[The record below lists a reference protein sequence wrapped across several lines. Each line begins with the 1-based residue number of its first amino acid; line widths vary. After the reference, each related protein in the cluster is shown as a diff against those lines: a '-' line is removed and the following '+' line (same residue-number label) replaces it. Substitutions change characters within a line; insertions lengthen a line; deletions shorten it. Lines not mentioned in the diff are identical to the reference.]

1 MTDTAIALGS
11 FDGLHIGHI
20 EVLRSANSC
29 ETAVALA
36 FSVPPSMVMS
46 GKKELLLPPDKKRS
60 MLEEI
65 GLSVEEMSF
74 EDVRNTEPL
83 DFLLGIYERFK
94 PKKICCGFNFRFGK
108 NAAGD
113 IALLRVFC
121 EERGITLSVTP
132 PVEQD
137 GERVSS
143 SRIRALISD
152 GHLEKA
158 EKLLSRPFTIEGRV
172 QGGDRRGR
180 SLGFPTANFY
190 YPDDLVIPRHGV
202 YAATCPI
209 DGRTYKAISY
219 IGFRPTF
226 SLERVI
232 VETYLLDFEGDL
244 YDRELKVELRRF
256 IREDRKFSSADELK
270 KQIALDIES
279 AKI

>member
-20 EVLRSANSC
+20 EVLRSAKTAK
-29 ETAVALA
+29 TAVALA
-36 FSVPPSMVMS
+36 FSVPPAMVMS
-46 GKKELLLPPDKKRS
+46 GKKELLLPPDKKRA
-60 MLEEI
+60 MLEEM
-65 GLSVEEMSF
+65 GLSVEEMAF
-74 EDVRNTEPL
+74 EDVRNIAPL
-83 DFLLGIYERFK
+83 DFLLGIYERFN

-113 IALLRVFC
+113 IALLRSFC

-132 PVEQD
+132 PVELD

-143 SRIRALISD
+143 SRIRALIAD
-152 GHLEKA
+152 GHIEKA
-158 EKLLSRPFTIEGRV
+158 EKLLSRPFFVEGRV
-172 QGGDRRGR
+172 QGGDHRGR
-180 SLGFPTANFY
+180 ILGFPTANFY
-190 YPDDLVIPRHGV
+190 YPDDIVIPRHGV
-202 YAATCPI
+202 YAAACPI

-219 IGFRPTF
+219 IGLRPTF

-244 YDRELKVELRRF
+244 YDRELKVELRHF
-256 IREDRKFSSADELK
+256 IREDRKFSSAEELK